1 MLTSKFGFCQARK
14 YSLTAFLGL
23 LLSLSSHLVAQP
35 DSLITLHK
43 ATSSLTPKT
52 RNILILPLIAR
63 SIETDWSAGVAGSF
77 TFRFNP
83 ADTLTRTSNA
93 QVLALYSLRKQFIAA
108 INGATYFPGEQFI
121 LNYQISYSY
130 FPDKFWGLGKV
141 APDQNE
147 ESYTFR
153 QYYLY
158 GHLQRKVRNRVFVGF
173 QYEYQR
179 LLGIDYQAG
188 GLFDQQQVAG
198 RDAYHISGA
207 GVSLTYDSRTNAFA
221 PNQGGFY
228 QILAIQF
235 TPMLGSQFQYTSYTL
250 DARRYWRLYRQQVL
264 AVQAFGQF
272 GAGDVP
278 LRSLSSFGGSS
289 SMRGFYDGRYRSRDQ
304 IVVQAEYRIPLFWRI
319 GAVGFAGVGNN
330 GDRLTDLNLHDLK
343 YSVGGGLRVALNR
356 KERLN
361 LRVDYGW
368 GLGQSV
374 SNGLYFQ
381 LGEAF

>member
-1 MLTSKFGFCQARK
+1 MSKFDFQQTVK
-14 YSLTAFLGL
+14 YSFSVLLSL
-23 LLSLSSHLVAQP
+23 LLSLSGRLVAQP
-35 DSLITLHK
+35 DSLVSLHE
-43 ATSSLTPKT
+43 AASSTTSKT
-52 RNILILPLIAR
+52 RNVLILPLIAR

-93 QVLALYSLRKQFIAA
+93 QVLALYSLRQQFIAA
-108 INGATYFPGEQFI
+108 VNGATYFPGEQFI

-130 FPDKFWGLGKV
+130 FPDKFWGLGKT
-141 APDQNE
+141 APDENE

-158 GHLQRKVRNRVFVGF
+158 GHLQRKVRDRVFAGF

-179 LLGIDYQAG
+179 LLEVDYQPA
-188 GLFDQQQVAG
+188 GLFDQQGVAG
-198 RDAYHISGA
+198 RDPYHISGA
-207 GVSLTYDSRTNAFA
+207 GLSLTYDSRTNAFA

-228 QILAIQF
+228 QILVIHF
-235 TPMLGSQFQYTSYTL
+235 TPALGSQFKYTSYTL
-250 DARRYWRLYRQQVL
+250 DARRYWQLYRKQVL

-272 GAGDVP
+272 GGGNVP
-278 LRSLSSFGGSS
+278 LRSLASFGGSN
-289 SMRGFYDGRYRSRDQ
+289 SMRGFYDGRYRSRNQ

-319 GAVGFAGVGNN
+319 GAVGFAGIGNN
-330 GDRLTDLNLHDLK
+330 GDRLGDLNFQDLK
-343 YSVGGGLRVALNR
+343 YSAGGGLRVALNR

-361 LRVDYGW
+361 LRIDYGW
-368 GLGQSV
+368 GLGQSL